1 MMSLETIFCYSL
13 FCSGSTADEN
23 LGQLH
28 GGPSVDSEGKVFL
41 SYSLG
46 SICKVNHFSLLQVP
60 HDLFKSE
67 GSFLKQSV

>member
-1 MMSLETIFCYSL
+1 MPIFCYSL

-46 SICKVNHFSLLQVP
+46 SICKVNHCFNYLMIYS
-60 HDLFKSE
+60 KSE
-67 GSFLKQSV
+67 GSFLKQSVFGDL